1 MMNNA
6 GNQTSLRIL
15 ALGALLGIGI
25 ALAVVLGNVSA
36 NSWTNSNQPLSASVI
51 AKVNSTE
58 VRLLEYQR
66 ALKMLA
72 DDRRDAITDLDR
84 ELVLQRLIDE
94 ELLIQQGINA
104 GLVRT
109 DMAVRTVVLQSI
121 LAGIMTEIEASD
133 GQEQALEDYLTRLKA
148 TADIQWTA
156 DWAKL

>member
-1 MMNNA
+1 MNSA
-6 GNQTSLRIL
+6 SNQTSLRIL

-72 DDRRDAITDLDR
+72 DDRRDAITALDR

-94 ELLIQQGINA
+94 ELLIQQGIGA

-109 DMAVRTVVLQSI
+109 DMAVRTLVLQSI

-156 DWAKL
+156 DWGKL

>member
-1 MMNNA
+1 MNST

>member
-1 MMNNA
+1 MNST

-36 NSWTNSNQPLSASVI
+36 NSWTNSNQRLSASVI

-109 DMAVRTVVLQSI
+109 DMAVRTLVLQSI
-121 LAGIMTEIEASD
+121 LAGIMIEIEASD

-156 DWAKL
+156 DWGKL

>member
-1 MMNNA
+1 MNSA

-15 ALGALLGIGI
+15 ALGALLGISI

-84 ELVLQRLIDE
+84 ELVLKRLIDE

-109 DMAVRTVVLQSI
+109 DMAVRTLVLQSI

-133 GQEQALEDYLTRLKA
+133 GQEQTLEDYLTRLKA

-156 DWAKL
+156 DWGKL

>member
-1 MMNNA
+1 MNSA
-6 GNQTSLRIL
+6 GNQTSLRTL
-15 ALGALLGIGI
+15 ALGALLGISI

-36 NSWTNSNQPLSASVI
+36 NSWTNSNQRLSASVI

-121 LAGIMTEIEASD
+121 LAGIITEIEASD
-133 GQEQALEDYLTRLKA
+133 GQEQTLEDYLTRLKA

-156 DWAKL
+156 DWGKP

>member
-1 MMNNA
+1 MNSA

-72 DDRRDAITDLDR
+72 DDRRDAITELDR

-94 ELLIQQGINA
+94 ELLIQQGISV

-121 LAGIMTEIEASD
+121 LAGIMIEIEATD
-133 GQEQALEDYLTRLKA
+133 GQEQALEDYVSRLKT

-156 DWAKL
+156 DWGQP

>member
-1 MMNNA
+1 MNSA

>member
-1 MMNNA
+1 MNSA

-15 ALGALLGIGI
+15 TLGALLGISI

-84 ELVLQRLIDE
+84 ELVLKRLIDE

-109 DMAVRTVVLQSI
+109 DMAVRTLVLQSI

-156 DWAKL
+156 DWGPL

>member
-1 MMNNA
+1 MNSA
-6 GNQTSLRIL
+6 GNQTSLRTL
-15 ALGALLGIGI
+15 ALGALLGISI

-36 NSWTNSNQPLSASVI
+36 NSWTNSNQRLSASVI

-133 GQEQALEDYLTRLKA
+133 GQEQTLEDYLTRLKA

-156 DWAKL
+156 DWGKP

>member
-1 MMNNA
+1 MNSA

-156 DWAKL
+156 GWGQP

>member
-1 MMNNA
+1 MNNP
-6 GNQTSLRIL
+6 GNKVSLKIL
-15 ALGALLGIGI
+15 ALGALLGIAI
-25 ALAVVLGNVSA
+25 ALADVLGTVS
-36 NSWTNSNQPLSASVI
+36 STSGSNSNQPLSDSVI
-51 AKVNSTE
+51 ARVNSTE

-72 DDRRDAITDLDR
+72 DDRRDAITELDR

>member
-1 MMNNA
+1 MNSA
-6 GNQTSLRIL
+6 GNQTSLRTL

-133 GQEQALEDYLTRLKA
+133 GQEQTLEDYLTRLKA

-156 DWAKL
+156 DWGKL

>member
-1 MMNNA
+1 MNNA
-6 GNQTSLRIL
+6 SNKVSLKIL
-15 ALGALLGIGI
+15 ALGALLGIAI
-25 ALAVVLGNVSA
+25 ALADVLGTVS
-36 NSWTNSNQPLSASVI
+36 STSGSNSNQPLSDSVI
-51 AKVNSTE
+51 ARVNSTE

-72 DDRRDAITDLDR
+72 DDRRDAITELDR

-94 ELLIQQGINA
+94 ELLIQQGISV

-121 LAGIMTEIEASD
+121 LAGIMIEIEATD
-133 GQEQALEDYLTRLKA
+133 GQEQALEDYVSRLKT

-156 DWAKL
+156 GWGQP

>member
-1 MMNNA
+1 MMNSA

-36 NSWTNSNQPLSASVI
+36 NSWTNSNQRLSASVI

-109 DMAVRTVVLQSI
+109 DMAVRTLVLQSI

-133 GQEQALEDYLTRLKA
+133 GQEQTLEDYLTRLKA

-156 DWAKL
+156 DWGKL

>member
-1 MMNNA
+1 MNSA

-15 ALGALLGIGI
+15 TLGALLGISI

-156 DWAKL
+156 DWGKL

>member
-1 MMNNA
+1 MNSA

-15 ALGALLGIGI
+15 ALGALLGISI

-36 NSWTNSNQPLSASVI
+36 NSWTNSNQRLSASVI

-133 GQEQALEDYLTRLKA
+133 GQEQTLEDYLTRLKA

-156 DWAKL
+156 DWGKL

>member
-1 MMNNA
+1 MNSA

-15 ALGALLGIGI
+15 ALGALLGISI

-36 NSWTNSNQPLSASVI
+36 NSWTNSNQRLSASVI

-84 ELVLQRLIDE
+84 ELVLKRLIDE

-109 DMAVRTVVLQSI
+109 DMAVRTLVLQSI

-156 DWAKL
+156 DWGKL

>member
-1 MMNNA
+1 MNSA

-84 ELVLQRLIDE
+84 ELVLKRLIDE
-94 ELLIQQGINA
+94 ELLIQQSINA

-109 DMAVRTVVLQSI
+109 DMAVRTLVLQSI

-156 DWAKL
+156 DWGKP

>member
-1 MMNNA
+1 MMNST

-15 ALGALLGIGI
+15 ALGALLGISI

-36 NSWTNSNQPLSASVI
+36 NSWTNSNQPLSVSVI

-156 DWAKL
+156 GWAKL

>member
-1 MMNNA
+1 MNSA

-36 NSWTNSNQPLSASVI
+36 NSWTNSNQRLSASVI

-84 ELVLQRLIDE
+84 ELVLKRLIDE

-109 DMAVRTVVLQSI
+109 DMAVRTLVLQSI

-156 DWAKL
+156 DWGKL

>member
-1 MMNNA
+1 MNSA

-15 ALGALLGIGI
+15 ALGALLGISI
-25 ALAVVLGNVSA
+25 ALAVVLGSVSA
-36 NSWTNSNQPLSASVI
+36 NSWTNSNQPLSSSVI
-51 AKVNSTE
+51 AKVNSTD

-109 DMAVRTVVLQSI
+109 DMAVRTLVLQSI

-156 DWAKL
+156 DWGKL

>member
-1 MMNNA
+1 MNSA

-15 ALGALLGIGI
+15 ALGALLGISI
-25 ALAVVLGNVSA
+25 ALAVVLGSVSA
-36 NSWTNSNQPLSASVI
+36 NSWTNSNQPLSSSVI
-51 AKVNSTE
+51 AKVNSTD

-109 DMAVRTVVLQSI
+109 DMAVRTLVLQSI

>member
-1 MMNNA
+1 MNNP
-6 GNQTSLRIL
+6 GNKVSLKIL
-15 ALGALLGIGI
+15 ALGALLGIAI
-25 ALAVVLGNVSA
+25 ALADVLGTVS
-36 NSWTNSNQPLSASVI
+36 STSGSNSNQPLSDSVI
-51 AKVNSTE
+51 ARVNSTE

-72 DDRRDAITDLDR
+72 DDRRDAITELDR

-94 ELLIQQGINA
+94 ELFIQQGISV

-121 LAGIMTEIEASD
+121 LAGIMIEIEATD
-133 GQEQALEDYLTRLKA
+133 GQEQALEDYVSRLKT

-156 DWAKL
+156 GWGQP

>member
-1 MMNNA
+1 MNSA

-25 ALAVVLGNVSA
+25 ALAVLLGSVSTTG
-36 NSWTNSNQPLSASVI
+36 WSNASQPLSASVI
-51 AKVNSTE
+51 AQVNSTE

-72 DDRRDAITDLDR
+72 DDRRDAITALDR

-94 ELLIQQGINA
+94 ELLIQQGIGA

-109 DMAVRTVVLQSI
+109 DMAVRTLVLQSI

-156 DWAKL
+156 DWGKL

>member
-1 MMNNA
+1 MNSA
-6 GNQTSLRIL
+6 GNQTSLRTL
-15 ALGALLGIGI
+15 ALGALLGISI

-36 NSWTNSNQPLSASVI
+36 NSWTNSNQRLSASVI

>member
-1 MMNNA
+1 MNSA

-84 ELVLQRLIDE
+84 ELVLKRLIDE
-94 ELLIQQGINA
+94 ELLIQQSINA

-109 DMAVRTVVLQSI
+109 DMAVRTLVLQSI

-156 DWAKL
+156 DWGKL

>member
-1 MMNNA
+1 MNSA
-6 GNQTSLRIL
+6 GNQTSLRTL
-15 ALGALLGIGI
+15 ALGALLGISI

-36 NSWTNSNQPLSASVI
+36 NSWTNSNQRLSASVI

-133 GQEQALEDYLTRLKA
+133 GQEQSLEDYLTRLKA

-156 DWAKL
+156 DWGKP

>member
-1 MMNNA
+1 MNSA

-84 ELVLQRLIDE
+84 ELVLKRLIDE

-109 DMAVRTVVLQSI
+109 DMAVRTLVLQSI
-121 LAGIMTEIEASD
+121 LAGIMIEIEASD

-156 DWAKL
+156 DWGKL

>member
-1 MMNNA
+1 MNNP
-6 GNQTSLRIL
+6 GNKVSLKIL
-15 ALGALLGIGI
+15 ALGALLGIAI
-25 ALAVVLGNVSA
+25 ALADVLGTVS
-36 NSWTNSNQPLSASVI
+36 STSGSNSNQPLSDSVI
-51 AKVNSTE
+51 ARVNSTE

-72 DDRRDAITDLDR
+72 DDRRDAITELDR

-94 ELLIQQGINA
+94 ELLIQQGISV

-121 LAGIMTEIEASD
+121 LAGIMIEIEATD
-133 GQEQALEDYLTRLKA
+133 GQEQALEDYVSRLKT

-156 DWAKL
+156 DWGQP

>member
-1 MMNNA
+1 MMNST

-15 ALGALLGIGI
+15 ALGALLGISI

-36 NSWTNSNQPLSASVI
+36 NSWTNSNQPLSVSVI

>member
-1 MMNNA
+1 MNNA

-94 ELLIQQGINA
+94 ELLSTHRYGRAHCSPAINS
-104 GLVRT
+104 GRHN
-109 DMAVRTVVLQSI
+109 DRDRSQ
-121 LAGIMTEIEASD
+121 
-133 GQEQALEDYLTRLKA
+133 
-148 TADIQWTA
+148 
-156 DWAKL
+156 

>member
-1 MMNNA
+1 MNSA

-84 ELVLQRLIDE
+84 ELVLKRLIDE

-109 DMAVRTVVLQSI
+109 DMAVRTLVLQSI

-133 GQEQALEDYLTRLKA
+133 GQEQTLEDYLTRLKA

-156 DWAKL
+156 DWGKL

>member
-1 MMNNA
+1 MNSA

-15 ALGALLGIGI
+15 ALGALLGISI

-156 DWAKL
+156 YWGKL

>member
-1 MMNNA
+1 MNSA

-36 NSWTNSNQPLSASVI
+36 NSWTNSNQRLSASVI

-109 DMAVRTVVLQSI
+109 DMAVRTLVLQSI
-121 LAGIMTEIEASD
+121 LAGIMIEIEASD

-156 DWAKL
+156 DWGKL

>member
-1 MMNNA
+1 MNNP
-6 GNQTSLRIL
+6 GNKVSLKIL
-15 ALGALLGIGI
+15 ALGALLGIAI
-25 ALAVVLGNVSA
+25 AQADVLGTVS
-36 NSWTNSNQPLSASVI
+36 STSGSNSNQPLSDSVI
-51 AKVNSTE
+51 ARVNSTE

-72 DDRRDAITDLDR
+72 DDRRDAITELDR

-94 ELLIQQGINA
+94 ELFIQQGISV

-121 LAGIMTEIEASD
+121 LAGIMIEIEATD
-133 GQEQALEDYLTRLKA
+133 GQEQALEDYVSRLKT

-156 DWAKL
+156 GWGQP

>member
-1 MMNNA
+1 MNSA

-109 DMAVRTVVLQSI
+109 DMAVRTLVLQSI
-121 LAGIMTEIEASD
+121 LAGIMIEIEASD

-156 DWAKL
+156 DWGKL

>member
-1 MMNNA
+1 MNSA
-6 GNQTSLRIL
+6 GNQTSLRTL
-15 ALGALLGIGI
+15 ALGALLGISI

-84 ELVLQRLIDE
+84 ELVLKRLIDE

-109 DMAVRTVVLQSI
+109 DMAVRTLVLQSI
-121 LAGIMTEIEASD
+121 LAGIMIEIEASD

-156 DWAKL
+156 DWGKL

>member
-1 MMNNA
+1 MNSA

-133 GQEQALEDYLTRLKA
+133 GQEQALEDYLTLLKA

-156 DWAKL
+156 DWGKL

>member
-1 MMNNA
+1 MNSA

-36 NSWTNSNQPLSASVI
+36 NSWTNSNQRLSASVI

-84 ELVLQRLIDE
+84 ELVLKRLIDE

-109 DMAVRTVVLQSI
+109 DMAVRTLVLQSI

-133 GQEQALEDYLTRLKA
+133 GQEQTLEDYLTRLKA

-156 DWAKL
+156 DWGKL